1 MSYSKIIK
9 SLNSKLQNSHKES
22 VAVQTVLDCRN
33 VKFTEKADN
42 LFKSKVQREH
52 KPIVKLMRKVKLGS
66 SKASPISLSET
77 LNLISLIYSK
87 KMQSLIEG
95 EDILESFE
103 EFVYTVLTKRFG
115 IKNKIKQT

>member
-1 MSYSKIIK
+1 M
-9 SLNSKLQNSHKES
+9 
-22 VAVQTVLDCRN
+22 
-33 VKFTEKADN
+33 
-42 LFKSKVQREH
+42 QREH

-87 KMQSLIEG
+87 KMQGLIEG

-103 EFVYTVLTKRFG
+103 EFVYSVLTKRFG